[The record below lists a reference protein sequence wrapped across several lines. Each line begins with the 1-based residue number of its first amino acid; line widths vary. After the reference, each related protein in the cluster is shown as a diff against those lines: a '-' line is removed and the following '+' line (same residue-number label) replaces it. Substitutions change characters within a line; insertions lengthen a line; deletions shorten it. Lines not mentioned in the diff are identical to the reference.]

1 MAEQLTMLRT
11 KLDFTQTELT
21 EVVIISRYMLIAIE
35 KKKRKMTW
43 NTFLS
48 LLLVYSKNEGTYK
61 LLETIGVYNDELNDF
76 LNLKNISRKMM
87 RGENK

>member
-1 MAEQLTMLRT
+1 MLRT

>member
-1 MAEQLTMLRT
+1 MAEQLTMIRA

-48 LLLVYSKNEGTYK
+48 LLLVFSKNEGTYK